1 MYSNLHLS
9 LSYIS
14 WKMEKP
20 QIYMEMY
27 AVSFLPFSFYIL
39 QMFIFFGLINPDYVI
54 VNGDEKKITFF
65 QFILDSVSCIGQC
78 NLFMHLVFSQNY
90 TILCVKY
97 YESIK
102 NFYLFKCKKW
112 HFLNTVQIS
121 RFLGSLHCIINFKNI
136 SLRVCDN
143 IVYKL

>member
-1 MYSNLHLS
+1 MRLYCYVDSLQIFVNPNVLWICKNYCTRIYRYIYVMYSNLHLF

-27 AVSFLPFSFYIL
+27 AVSFLSFSFYIL

-54 VNGDEKKITFF
+54 VNGDEKKITSF

-78 NLFMHLVFSQNY
+78 NLFMHLVFSQSY

-102 NFYLFKCKKW
+102 NFYLFKCKK
-112 HFLNTVQIS
+112 
-121 RFLGSLHCIINFKNI
+121 
-136 SLRVCDN
+136 
-143 IVYKL
+143 